1 MGCKWGATRRFSGR
15 ILVSLLTLCCGLVA
29 TPLRADALDG
39 EFDVRSAFINIS
51 NGVYLLHAE
60 VRYPVNED
68 MRTALA
74 DGVAL
79 DFNLQVNVFR
89 ERRYWFDSDLV
100 DLTLRRQLTY
110 HSVSSR
116 FIVKEAGKDEQTS
129 YATLEAALVDLGRI
143 EAWPILTEPQLSGD
157 GNYRVAV
164 RASMRRG
171 KLNDALRAI
180 LFWTN
185 NWQRNSE
192 WYEWSLLR

>member
-1 MGCKWGATRRFSGR
+1 VALRRVPGR
-15 ILVSLLTLCCGLVA
+15 IVRSLLMLLCMLVA

-39 EFDVRSAFINIS
+39 EFEVRSAFINIAG
-51 NGVYLLHAE
+51 GVYLLHAD

-74 DGVAL
+74 DGVTL
-79 DFNLQVNVFR
+79 DFDLQVNVFR
-89 ERRYWFDSDLV
+89 ERRYWFDADLI
-100 DLTLRRQLTY
+100 DLTLRRQLSY

-116 FIVKEAGKDEQTS
+116 FIVKETGKEEQTS
-129 YATLEAALVDLGRI
+129 YATLEAALEELGKI
-143 EAWPILTEPQLSGD
+143 EAWPILTEPQLTGD